1 MIDDI
6 PQAQRAAY
14 ERLLAYLD
22 GHEGID
28 TALVAARAL
37 EPVEP
42 EPGDDADGTDVA
54 LLGIDEEALSGPQRA
69 RLAVLLQALHE
80 TT

>member
-14 ERLLAYLD
+14 ERLLAYLN
-22 GHEGID
+22 

>member
-14 ERLLAYLD
+14 ERVLAYLD
-22 GHEGID
+22 GHEGLD
-28 TALVAARAL
+28 AALVAARAL

-42 EPGDDADGTDVA
+42 ADDEEGDGTDVA
-54 LLGIDEEALSGPQRA
+54 LIGIDDEALNGPQRA

-80 TT
+80 TA